1 MRASLDQHLIA
12 LAAAVGPEGP
22 EGVLRVLRDVLRA
35 HAPFEAAEVALAH
48 AAGFQRFTLTDDE
61 QPVAAEDLLL
71 DVSNRPEVRRFD
83 EPAGLDVFPRSR
95 ERLVRRG
102 LKSLLVLPLS
112 QAGGGKGAVV
122 LARDHT
128 FGFMGAS
135 LRVLVPVAAMAGLA
149 IDWARALARGAR
161 GPQPQPSRDVLHAP
175 DAHGTAESEATILLL
190 RAELERQHAL
200 TATLTAERD
209 AAVREIE
216 SLREAARGVFGP
228 RRRRR

>member
-1 MRASLDQHLIA
+1 MMASLDQHLIA
-12 LAAAVGPEGP
+12 LAAAVGPDGGD
-22 EGVLRVLRDVLRA
+22 GVLRVLRDVLRA
-35 HAPFEAAEVALAH
+35 LAPFEAAEVALLNP
-48 AAGFQRFTLTDDE
+48 AGFRRFTLTDDVE
-61 QPVAAEDLLL
+61 PIVAEDLLL

-83 EPAGLDVFPRSR
+83 DPAGLDVFPRSR
-95 ERLVRRG
+95 ERLLRRG

-128 FGFMGAS
+128 FGFVGAS

-149 IDWARALARGAR
+149 LDWARALTHAPRAPETRPHAG
-161 GPQPQPSRDVLHAP
+161 HAP
-175 DAHGTAESEATILLL
+175 DARDAAESETTILLL

-200 TATLTAERD
+200 LATLTAERD
-209 AAVREIE
+209 AAQRENE
-216 SLREAARGVFGP
+216 TLREEARGVFGA